1 MFISHFL
8 FSQLSFD
15 NTLCNVEL
23 FRHTF
28 YNLYFINH
36 YIENLSLFY
45 SCVLGHSL
53 YWTDSVHFH
62 MCLTNSKSSLHEI
75 QTQAQVSLSFSV
87 RIPTSEFSIEPIA
100 CDWSVWNPSQHGV
113 SDIGSLNLCTV
124 IHSVDTFQLP
134 HNENALHVEIGSLAV
149 PWLCALLIDI
159 KEAQEDTWWMCGE
172 SLPAE
177 GVQFVSIAACCWSS

>member
-23 FRHTF
+23 FRYVF
-28 YNLYFINH
+28 YQPLYWKSQSVLFLCIGS
-36 YIENLSLFY
+36 LSL
-45 SCVLGHSL
+45 
-53 YWTDSVHFH
+53 WTVSVHFH

-113 SDIGSLNLCTV
+113 SDIGPLNLCTV